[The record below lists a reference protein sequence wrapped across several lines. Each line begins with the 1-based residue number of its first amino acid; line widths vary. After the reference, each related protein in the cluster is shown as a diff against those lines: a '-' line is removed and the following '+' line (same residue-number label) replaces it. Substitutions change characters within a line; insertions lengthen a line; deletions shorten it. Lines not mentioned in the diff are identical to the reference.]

1 MTKHTLS
8 VDNSE
13 RFDRFQADLNSE
25 LLRSRTVI
33 VGPTLDEKNYNL
45 VIAQLIFLQQQDPS
59 QEISLWINS
68 DHPSEISALAI
79 CDVIASL
86 PCDIC
91 TFCVGKAIGVSA
103 VLLASGKPGKRT
115 ANRNSSICLCQPSI
129 NTSGNAGDLDR
140 VKRRIQLARDRTAEM
155 LAAITSRS
163 KSEILTAIDR
173 KYWMSADEAREYGI
187 VDHVQ
192 WRLTEPR

>member
-1 MTKHTLS
+1 MTKRTLS

-68 DHPSEISALAI
+68 DHPSVISALAI

-86 PCDIC
+86 PCDVR
-91 TFCVGKAIGVSA
+91 TYCVGKAIGLSA
-103 VLLASGKPGKRT
+103 VLLASGKPGKLT
-115 ANRNSSICLCQPSI
+115 ANRKSSVCLIQPSI
-129 NTSGNAGDLDR
+129 
-140 VKRRIQLARDRTAEM
+140 
-155 LAAITSRS
+155 ITSWNPCALERS
-163 KSEILTAIDR
+163 KVL
-173 KYWMSADEAREYGI
+173 
-187 VDHVQ
+187 
-192 WRLTEPR
+192 

>member
-1 MTKHTLS
+1 
-8 VDNSE
+8 
-13 RFDRFQADLNSE
+13 
-25 LLRSRTVI
+25 VI

-86 PCDIC
+86 PCDVR
-91 TFCVGKAIGVSA
+91 TYCVGKAIGVSA
-103 VLLASGKPGKRT
+103 VLLASGKKGKRT
-115 ANRNSSICLCQPSI
+115 ANRNSSVCLCQPSI
-129 NTSGNAGDLDR
+129 NASANAGDLDR
-140 VKRRIQLARDRTAEM
+140 MKRRIQLARDRTAEI

-163 KSEILTAIDR
+163 KAEIFIAIDR
-173 KYWMSADEAREYGI
+173 QYWMSADEAREYGI
-187 VDHVQ
+187 VDHVK
-192 WRLTEPR
+192 

>member
-25 LLRSRTVI
+25 LLRSRTLI

-79 CDVIASL
+79 CDVIGSL
-86 PCDIC
+86 PCDVR
-91 TFCVGKAIGVSA
+91 TYCVGKAIGVSA
-103 VLLASGKPGKRT
+103 VLLASGTKGKRT
-115 ANRNSSICLCQPSI
+115 ASRSSSVCLCQPSI
-129 NTSGNAGDLDR
+129 KASGHAEDLDR
-140 VKRRIQLARDRTAEM
+140 TKRRLELARDRTAEI
-155 LAAITSRS
+155 LAGITSRA
-163 KSEILTAIDR
+163 KTEILTAFDR
-173 KYWMSADEAREYGI
+173 EYWMSADEAREYGI
-187 VDHVQ
+187 VDGIK
-192 WRLTEPR
+192 

>member
-1 MTKHTLS
+1 
-8 VDNSE
+8 
-13 RFDRFQADLNSE
+13 
-25 LLRSRTVI
+25 VI

-79 CDVIASL
+79 CDVIASSL
-86 PCDIC
+86 CDVR
-91 TFCVGKAIGVSA
+91 TYCVGKAIGVSA

-115 ANRNSSICLCQPSI
+115 ANRNSSVCLCQPSI
-129 NTSGNAGDLDR
+129 NMSGNAGDLDR
-140 VKRRIQLARDRTAEM
+140 MIRRIQLARDRTVEM

-163 KSEILTAIDR
+163 NAEILIAIDR
-173 KYWMSADEAREYGI
+173 QYWMSADEAREYGI
-187 VDHVQ
+187 VDHVK
-192 WRLTEPR
+192 

>member
-1 MTKHTLS
+1 MTKHTPS

-25 LLRSRTVI
+25 LLRSRTLM
-33 VGPTLDEKNYNL
+33 VGPTMDEKNYNL

-86 PCDIC
+86 PCDVR
-91 TFCVGKAIGVSA
+91 TYCVGKAIGVSA
-103 VLLASGKPGKRT
+103 VLLASGKQGKRT
-115 ANRNSSICLCQPSI
+115 ANRNSSVCLCQPSI
-129 NTSGNAGDLDR
+129 NASGNAGDLDR
-140 VKRRIQLARDRTAEM
+140 MKRRIQRARDRTAEI
-155 LAAITSRS
+155 LAAITSKS
-163 KSEILTAIDR
+163 KAEILISIDR
-173 KYWMSADEAREYGI
+173 QHWMSADEAREYGI
-187 VDHVQ
+187 VDHVK
-192 WRLTEPR
+192 

>member
-13 RFDRFQADLNSE
+13 RLDRFQADLNSE

-45 VIAQLIFLQQQDPS
+45 LIAQLIFLQQQDPS

-86 PCDIC
+86 PCDVR
-91 TFCVGKAIGVSA
+91 TYCVGKAIGVSA
-103 VLLASGKPGKRT
+103 VVLASGKQGKRT
-115 ANRNSSICLCQPSI
+115 ANRNSSVCLCQPSI
-129 NTSGNAGDLDR
+129 SVSGNAGDLDR
-140 VKRRIQLARDRTAEM
+140 MKRRIQLARDRTAEI
-155 LAAITSRS
+155 LAGITSRS
-163 KSEILTAIDR
+163 KAEILVAIDR
-173 KYWMSADEAREYGI
+173 QYWMSADEATEYGI
-187 VDHVQ
+187 VDHVK
-192 WRLTEPR
+192 

>member
-33 VGPTLDEKNYNL
+33 VGPTLDEKNYDL

-86 PCDIC
+86 PCDVR
-91 TFCVGKAIGVSA
+91 TYCVGKAIGVSA
-103 VLLASGKPGKRT
+103 VLLASGKQGKRT
-115 ANRNSSICLCQPSI
+115 ANRNSSVCLCQPSI
-129 NTSGNAGDLDR
+129 NASGNAGDLDR
-140 VKRRIQLARDRTAEM
+140 MKRRIQLARDRTAEI
-155 LAAITSRS
+155 LAAITSKS
-163 KSEILTAIDR
+163 KAEILISIDR
-173 KYWMSADEAREYGI
+173 QHWMSADEAREYGI
-187 VDHVQ
+187 VDHVK
-192 WRLTEPR
+192 

>member
-59 QEISLWINS
+59 QEIALWINS

-86 PCDIC
+86 PCDVR

-115 ANRNSSICLCQPSI
+115 ANRNSSVCLCQPSI
-129 NTSGNAGDLDR
+129 NVSGNAGDLDR
-140 VKRRIQLARDRTAEM
+140 MKRRVQLARNRTAEM
-155 LAAITSRS
+155 LATITSRS
-163 KSEILTAIDR
+163 KAEILIAIDR
-173 KYWMSADEAREYGI
+173 QYWMSADEAKEYGI
-187 VDHVQ
+187 VDHVK
-192 WRLTEPR
+192 